1 MNQAAT
7 YVPTNPLIVQSDK
20 TVLLETANARFEEAR
35 DALSLFTELVKS
47 PEHIHTYRIT
57 PLSLWNAAALGLRPE
72 QVKETLLSLSK
83 FALPQN
89 VLADVDEL
97 MGRYGRLKLIE
108 SGDAMWLVTDDDA
121 LLEEVV
127 RQRKI
132 ARLLIGGIQDDR
144 VRVRPEERG
153 ELKHALIQLGFP
165 LAVQATLALQLPAW
179 PFALALLLCL
189 LVFGAVFRSRVPL
202 WLSGR
207 RVQRSLCAR
216 LPAHIRHVVDLGAGT
231 GGIVLAVAR
240 ARPEARVLGI
250 EWALLPWL
258 FGQARLA
265 LAGYRGSWR
274 WGSLWEADLRGVDL
288 AYAYLSPAAMPQ
300 LWGKACAEMP
310 RGSLLVSYR
319 FAIPGVPADM
329 TWPVEGQRD
338 RDDVLYVWRLPGA
351 QTTG

>member
-1 MNQAAT
+1 MGSSTALLTRAVLAQGLGWLAVFAAAQLGLTLGAAT
-7 YVPTNPLIVQSDK
+7 
-20 TVLLETANARFEEAR
+20 
-35 DALSLFTELVKS
+35 
-47 PEHIHTYRIT
+47 
-57 PLSLWNAAALGLRPE
+57 G
-72 QVKETLLSLSK
+72 
-83 FALPQN
+83 
-89 VLADVDEL
+89 
-97 MGRYGRLKLIE
+97 
-108 SGDAMWLVTDDDA
+108 
-121 LLEEVV
+121 
-127 RQRKI
+127 
-132 ARLLIGGIQDDR
+132 LLIGLIAAAAAVALR
-144 VRVRPEERG
+144 LPRWWW
-153 ELKHALIQLGFP
+153 LIQLGFP